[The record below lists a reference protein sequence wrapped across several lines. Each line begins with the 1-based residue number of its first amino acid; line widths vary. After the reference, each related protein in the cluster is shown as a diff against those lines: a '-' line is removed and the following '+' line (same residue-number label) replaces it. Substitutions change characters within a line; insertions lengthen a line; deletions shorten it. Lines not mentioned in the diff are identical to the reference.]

1 MESSIQETGAALA
14 AHANIPAAYRER
26 ENVEA
31 GGLMSYGPSS
41 RTAWGL
47 ACVRDVMQITK
58 RRSSPALPYLEL
70 SIHFSGGLGALSTHY
85 PTTVKRQLG
94 LPACF

>member
-1 MESSIQETGAALA
+1 MVMDSSIQDTGAALA
-14 AHANIPAAYRER
+14 AHANIPAAYRQR

-58 RRSSPALPYLEL
+58 RRSSPVLPYLEL
-70 SIHFSGGLGALSTHY
+70 SIHFSGGLGALID
-85 PTTVKRQLG
+85 
-94 LPACF
+94 A